1 MTPSDIFKCMKCGE
15 CCKGYGGTF
24 VGAREIEAIA
34 AYTNTDSERFVA
46 ERCRMSGGKPV
57 LAQRADGY
65 CIFWD
70 GQCVIHPVKPN
81 MCRSWPFIRSVLIDV
96 DNWAIMAASCPG
108 IRTDVSPGVLI
119 DCVKKELA
127 RDLKQQG

>member
-1 MTPSDIFKCMKCGE
+1 MTPSDIFKCKKCGD

-24 VGAREIEAIA
+24 VNAKEIEAIA
-34 AYTNTDSERFVA
+34 AYTNTHPERFVA
-46 ERCRMSGGKPV
+46 EKCRMSGGKPV

-70 GQCVIHPVKPN
+70 GQCAIHPVKPN

-96 DNWAIMAASCPG
+96 DNWTIMAESCPG
-108 IRTDVSPGVLI
+108 IRINVPSGVII

-127 RDLKQQG
+127 QDLKQQD